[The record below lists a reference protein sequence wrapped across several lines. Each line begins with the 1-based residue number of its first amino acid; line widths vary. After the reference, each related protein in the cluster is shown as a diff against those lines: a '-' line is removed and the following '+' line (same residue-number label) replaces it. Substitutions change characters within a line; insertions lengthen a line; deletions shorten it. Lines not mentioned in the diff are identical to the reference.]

1 MNTIKLGNTPMSFVY
16 QGNELLYPNPV
27 KDGLV
32 LWYDFKGMKNSDTTK
47 GVAKDLSGNGNDG
60 TLQNF
65 AYTNESGYNN
75 GLKFDNVDDDL
86 STDTF
91 LGKSFTLTMT
101 LEMDFTE
108 NVQFFAGFDHQSF
121 YMRRNYNAL
130 HCSVYTNKQ
139 VSATSGGNILFHEMQ
154 QKNQSKVVITMT
166 LDDNTKTLKL
176 YGNEELL
183 STVDTELSIIQEVSL
198 TKLGKWVVGG
208 TNLTGKILSAKAYNR
223 ALTDQEI
230 QRNYQLEKERWEL

>member
-1 MNTIKLGNTPMSFVY
+1 MSQVKLGDKNIPFIY
-16 QGNELLYPNPV
+16 QGNELLYPNPI

-32 LWYDFKGMKNSDTTK
+32 LWYDFKGMKNTSIDK
-47 GVAKDLSGNGNDG
+47 NVARDLSGKGNNG

-65 AYTNESGYNN
+65 AYVNGSGYND
-75 GLKFDNVDDDL
+75 GLKFDNVDDEI
-86 STDTF
+86 STNVF

-108 NVQFFAGFDHQSF
+108 NVQFFAGFSHQAF

-130 HCSVYTNKQ
+130 HCSVYTDKQ
-139 VSATSGGNILFHEMQ
+139 VSATSGGNILFYKMQ
-154 QKNQSKVVITMT
+154 QNNQSKVAITMT

-176 YGNEELL
+176 YGNDELL
-183 STVDTELSIIQEVSL
+183 STVDTELSIIQEISL
-198 TKLGKWVVGG
+198 TKLGKWVAGS

-223 ALTDQEI
+223 ALTYQEI
-230 QRNYQLEKERWEL
+230 QHNYKLEKERWGL

>member
-32 LWYDFKGMKNSDTTK
+32 LWYDFKGMKNTSANKD
-47 GVAKDLSGNGNDG
+47 VARDLSGKGNNG

-65 AYTNESGYNN
+65 AYTSGSGYND
-75 GLKFDNVDDDL
+75 GIKFDNIDDEI
-86 STDTF
+86 STNVF
-91 LGKSFTLTMT
+91 LGNSFTLTMT
-101 LEMDFTE
+101 LEMDFSAD
-108 NVQFFAGFDHQSF
+108 VQFFAGFDQSAF
-121 YMRRNYNAL
+121 YIRRNYNAL
-130 HCSVYTNKQ
+130 HCSVYTDKQ
-139 VSATSGGNILFHEMQ
+139 VSATSGGNLLFYKMQ
-154 QKNQSKVVITMT
+154 QNNQTKVVITMT

-176 YGNEELL
+176 YGNDEKL
-183 STVDTELSIIQEVSL
+183 STVNTEISAKEVKL
-198 TKLGKWVVGG
+198 TKLGKWVAGS

-230 QRNYQLEKERWEL
+230 QHNYKIEKERWGL